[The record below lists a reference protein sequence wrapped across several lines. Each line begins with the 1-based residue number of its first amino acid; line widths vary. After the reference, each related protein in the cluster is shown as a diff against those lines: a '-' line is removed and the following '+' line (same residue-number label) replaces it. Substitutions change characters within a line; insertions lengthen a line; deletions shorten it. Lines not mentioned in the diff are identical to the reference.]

1 MKNKE
6 AAVLDAIYKALN
18 SLNEERG
25 PDEQIAIG
33 PDTCLFGE
41 SSVLDSL
48 SLVSVIVDLETLVSD
63 EFGKFISL
71 TDDRAM
77 SREPVPFTSVDTL
90 KTYLLELLSG
100 DDAAGGVA

>member
-1 MKNKE
+1 MDNNE
-6 AAVLDAIYKALN
+6 AAVLKAIYKALN

-25 PDEQIAIG
+25 LDKQIEVG

-41 SSVLDSL
+41 RSVLDSL

-63 EFGKFISL
+63 QFGKTISF

-77 SREPVPFTSVDTL
+77 SRDPVPFTDVTAL
-90 KTYLLELLSG
+90 KMYLLELL
-100 DDAAGGVA
+100 AE

>member
-1 MKNKE
+1 MNNNE
-6 AAVLDAIYKALN
+6 AAVLESIYKAL
-18 SLNEERG
+18 SALNEERG

-41 SSVLDSL
+41 GSALDSL

-63 EFGKFISL
+63 QFSKSISL

-77 SREPVPFTSVDTL
+77 SRDPVPFTDVTAL
-90 KTYLLELLSG
+90 KTYLLELLTE
-100 DDAAGGVA
+100 

>member
-1 MKNKE
+1 MINKE
-6 AAVLDAIYKALN
+6 TAVLGAIYKALN

-41 SSVLDSL
+41 NSVLDSL

-63 EFGKFISL
+63 EFGTSISL

-77 SREPVPFTSVDTL
+77 SCDPVPFSNVETL
-90 KTYLLELLSG
+90 KNYLLELLK
-100 DDAAGGVA
+100 A